1 MKQDNFPKYNTLTF
15 KSINRVDTRPHFK
28 FLKSLRNKPELIY
41 NVLSIDINEINK
53 EENKRRRKENK
64 IKYLKKEAENRIKNL
79 KKEFEKKRK

>member
-1 MKQDNFPKYNTLTF
+1 MEQENFPKYNTLAF
-15 KSINRVDTRPHFK
+15 KSTSGVNTRAHFK

-64 IKYLKKEAENRIKNL
+64 IEYFKKDAENRIKNL
-79 KKEFEKKRK
+79 